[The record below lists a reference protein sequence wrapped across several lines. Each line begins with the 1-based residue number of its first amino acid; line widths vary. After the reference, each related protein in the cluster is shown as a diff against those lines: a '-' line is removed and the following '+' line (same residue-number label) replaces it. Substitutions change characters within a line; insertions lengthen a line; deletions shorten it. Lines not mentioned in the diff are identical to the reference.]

1 LVGVPNNAELQ
12 GDVDKVITLIDGYDR
27 SMSDVNSEI
36 EQFRLAYMLFFGV
49 EPTAEMVETLKQ
61 TGAIHIPYN
70 SEGERIEFLTKQIDI
85 ASVDSHLDR
94 LEANITRF
102 AKHVNFVDAFG
113 GGQVTGPAMKYKLFM
128 LETKAKYFERKHE
141 AAMAYLFKVIA
152 SAWKKRSILLDYT
165 QLDFKYTRN
174 VPVNTLDEAQ
184 TATALKGIVSDETML
199 GTLSV
204 VTDVEEEMQRIADER
219 ENAVNLDE
227 IPSDPNA
234 VNGDQK
240 QQGGKA

>member
-1 LVGVPNNAELQ
+1 
-12 GDVDKVITLIDGYDR
+12 
-27 SMSDVNSEI
+27 
-36 EQFRLAYMLFFGV
+36 
-49 EPTAEMVETLKQ
+49 
-61 TGAIHIPYN
+61 
-70 SEGERIEFLTKQIDI
+70 
-85 ASVDSHLDR
+85 
-94 LEANITRF
+94 
-102 AKHVNFVDAFG
+102 
-113 GGQVTGPAMKYKLFM
+113 
-128 LETKAKYFERKHE
+128 
-141 AAMAYLFKVIA
+141 
-152 SAWKKRSILLDYT
+152 LLDYT